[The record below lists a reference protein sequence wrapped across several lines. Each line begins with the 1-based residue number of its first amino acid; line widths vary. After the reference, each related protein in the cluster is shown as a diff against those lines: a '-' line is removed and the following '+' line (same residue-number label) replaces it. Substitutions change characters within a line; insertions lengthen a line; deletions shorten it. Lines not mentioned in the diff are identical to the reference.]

1 MRSIYNS
8 GIEVPCIILHM
19 EEDEEEFGYGAE
31 PQDNW
36 IVMTFLTI
44 SSYGASSYNEHRNGT
59 LFVSDGIEYFTNVDK
74 DNFEKALAQSK
85 YNEMMN
91 QMLIYSRN

>member
-44 SSYGASSYNEHRNGT
+44 SSYGASSYGEYRNGT

-74 DNFEKALAQSK
+74 DNFEKALAQAK
-85 YNEMMN
+85 FNEMTN
-91 QMLIYSRN
+91 QMLIFSKN